1 MRLNQVSKLMLSSV
15 IMITGIVVEKN
26 WVNPVLASPADAEA
40 SKVCSTGS
48 SAVVTV
54 KNNQGH
60 GSGFLINKDGLIIT
74 NAHVVE
80 NGPRVVTVIFKD
92 GKQVPA
98 DVIGFA
104 KNGVDLAAI
113 KIHNRT
119 NLPYLGLSLS
129 ETPKVGYRVFAIG
142 TPLDVEYQNTCTQGN
157 ISTVRADGTIQHTAS
172 LNRGN
177 SGGPL
182 LNSKGQ
188 VIGVNTAA
196 ILGGTGINLSQPVQ
210 NLNLFLQDLNQ
221 KRASSVS
228 TLPAEKEIK
237 INDISLEGQTLNGNL
252 QTGGDFY
259 SFMGEQGQ
267 NVIIEMSSA
276 KINSQLYLLYCNE
289 KISGTRELN
298 KCVLLT
304 ENDDIGAG
312 NFNAKIST
320 TLAENGTYIILAT
333 TSESGEKG
341 NYTLFAK
348 TE

>member
-1 MRLNQVSKLMLSSV
+1 MLSSV

-26 WVNPVLASPADAEA
+26 WVKPVLASPGDAEA
-40 SKVCSTGS
+40 SKVCSTS
-48 SAVVTV
+48 SNAVVTV
-54 KNNQGH
+54 KNNEGH

-92 GKQVPA
+92 GKQAPA

-104 KNGVDLAAI
+104 RKGVDLAAL

-119 NLPYLGLSLS
+119 NLPYLDLSLS
-129 ETPKVGYRVFAIG
+129 ETPKVGYQVFAIG

-157 ISTVRADGTIQHTAS
+157 ISNIHPNGTIQHTATT
-172 LNRGN
+172 NPGN

-182 LNSKGQ
+182 LNNKSE
-188 VIGVNTAA
+188 VIGVNTWG

-210 NLNLFLQDLNQ
+210 NLNLFLQDLNE
-221 KRASSVS
+221 KKASPVS
-228 TLPAEKEIK
+228 TLPAKKEIK

-252 QTGGDFY
+252 QTPYDFY

-267 NVIIEMSSA
+267 NVIIEMSST
-276 KINSQLYLLYCNE
+276 KINSQLYLSYCDE
-289 KISGTRELN
+289 KITEIKELN
-298 KCVLLT
+298 KCEFLT
-304 ENDDIGAG
+304 GNDDIGPR

-320 TLAENGTYIILAT
+320 TLPKNGTYIIFAT
-333 TSESGEKG
+333 SSESGEKG